1 MFLCRWEDGSKL
13 PHVLGVIPMVYK
25 EHPESHKV
33 SFPVIDGL
41 SFSPVLV
48 YQEELDKE
56 ALSI

>member
-1 MFLCRWEDGSKL
+1 MFLCRWEEGSKL
-13 PHVLGVIPMVYK
+13 PDVLGVIPIVYK

-33 SFPVIDGL
+33 SFLVTNGL
-41 SFSPVLV
+41 SFSPVSV